1 MKKKLPLY
9 CTGCGKKL
17 VLDVKRDY
25 DEEYDG
31 HTGKKLPPKYE
42 VCLICPAITT
52 DGCDPD
58 FDDPR
63 FQNRVL
69 YDVSEKKL
77 KGLKKI
83 YREYSLPDLLKNESK
98 RRSFFRLLALK

>member
-1 MKKKLPLY
+1 VFASTQGYVESHPRQWEKGSSFPGM
-9 CTGCGKKL
+9 
-17 VLDVKRDY
+17 
-25 DEEYDG
+25 
-31 HTGKKLPPKYE
+31 
-42 VCLICPAITT
+42 CLICPAITT